1 MPIMINVT
9 LRGVPI
15 EVFDE
20 VNREVLGSGA
30 PPTGLVAHF
39 VHNVGDGDVRVVDV
53 WMSEEDHDAHDD
65 AVDPPEALA
74 RVLKRR
80 GLGPAQLVGRE
91 IVEVVS
97 LVRGLELTDRES
109 LTTISLLAPP
119 TSCVGQRQ
127 TDPDVPVARITSEPG
142 THPVFT

>member
-97 LVRGLELTDRES
+97 LVRGS
-109 LTTISLLAPP
+109 NY
-119 TSCVGQRQ
+119 Q
-127 TDPDVPVARITSEPG
+127 TG
-142 THPVFT
+142 NH